1 MTTTEIMRA
10 IYKEIDQ
17 LPPVPENI
25 THLRKLL
32 KNPKSSISQISDLVR
47 EDVGLSANIL
57 KVANS
62 AWNKLRSPA
71 ETIDRAITIIGLQ
84 RLSSILLTMGA
95 KKVLKDRFTTLK
107 TLWKHSY
114 ACAFFA
120 QNLMKRQTKSK
131 EKIESA
137 YLAGLLHDI
146 GKFVILSLSPNL
158 LDKIDQLSDAKG
170 VSIISLEKEVL
181 GLSHAEIGQKLALKW
196 KFPAFLV
203 TAIGLHHN
211 PTQAPQVEEDIPMI
225 YTTYL
230 ANVLCELK
238 EPATE
243 CIKVIEP
250 KVLEYFRIVEEED
263 FNDLL
268 VSLIDAYQIS
278 PEIQFV

>member
-1 MTTTEIMRA
+1 MTTAEIMRA

-17 LPPVPENI
+17 LPPIPQNI
-25 THLRKLL
+25 TQIRKLIR
-32 KNPKSSISQISDLVR
+32 NPKSSISQISEVVM

-71 ETIDRAITIIGLQ
+71 ESIDRAITIIGLQ

-95 KKVLKDRFTTLK
+95 KTVLKDRFK
-107 TLWKHSY
+107 TLQAVWKHSY

-131 EKIESA
+131 EKMESA

-146 GKFVILSLSPNL
+146 GKFVILSLSPKL
-158 LDKIDQLSDAKG
+158 VEKMDQLSEAKSI
-170 VSIISLEKEVL
+170 SIISLEKEVL

-196 KFPAFLV
+196 KFPSFLV
-203 TAIGLHHN
+203 SSIGLHHD
-211 PTQAPQVEEDIPMI
+211 PTQSPQIEEDIPMI

-230 ANVLCELK
+230 ANVLCKLK
-238 EPATE
+238 EPAAV
-243 CIKVIEP
+243 CIKEIEP
-250 KVLEYFRIVEEED
+250 KVLEYFKIVEEEG
-263 FNDLL
+263 FNDLI